1 MTKNFRRNIERIFCY
16 CGDLQTSWLENF
28 LKKIPLANLNNR
40 GHSKSTW
47 VEGEK
52 KNPEIFKMN
61 FYSYSSVFAIDYNG
75 SMKH

>member
-1 MTKNFRRNIERIFCY
+1 MT
-16 CGDLQTSWLENF
+16 WVENF